1 MDELSTKLDKIEDS
15 RKLSYVLERA
25 EVNSATEACKNAGI
39 SRPLYYK
46 WGKEERD
53 YLDGIALELK
63 RETGLR
69 AKLILSGAT
78 KEAAEVKVKG
88 LTNRDERIKQGA
100 ATEILDRMLGKPVQ
114 KQAIEHEVVKPVVVE
129 HRYSHEETEEEDDGV
144 HGGDEL

>member
-25 EVNSATEACKNAGI
+25 ETNSATDACKNAGI

-53 YLDGIALELK
+53 YLDGLALELK

-88 LTNRDERIKQGA
+88 LTNRDERIKQSA

-114 KQAIEHEVVKPVVVE
+114 KQEMDIVQTGQVTLYLPNNE
-129 HRYSHEETEEEDDGV
+129 RDEES
-144 HGGDEL
+144 GD